1 MKKKIIYLVLSFISM
16 SGFAQKKNSADY
28 AKNIK
33 EANLLILELNYTQAL
48 KYLHA
53 AYHIDSMNANI
64 NYKLGQ
70 CYLETSGE
78 KHKALKYLE
87 KASENVSRNFDPMSP
102 TEKTAPVNTYRLLGI
117 AYRLRNQMNE
127 SNTMFD
133 KYKEYIQGAK
143 NKELTADLDHQI
155 GINLTAIDYLL
166 DQSKIKI
173 VSVGDSINTAY
184 PEYNP
189 VVNSDES
196 TLFFTSRRPGGA
208 SEEKT
213 DEDLYFEDIYMCAK
227 KKDGSWDKPKSVGS
241 NINSTESEAV
251 VSISADS
258 RQMFVCRDINKG
270 DIYVSIW
277 DDRNW
282 GNLIPLGSTI
292 NTKNRESFATM
303 TRDGNKL
310 YFVSN
315 RKDGGSAGGDDIWTS
330 TKLPDGSWG
339 VATNLGPVINT
350 VYDEESPYISPDGN
364 TLYFSSQ
371 GHKNMGG
378 FDIFKSVKDKNG
390 DWSEPENL
398 RPPFNSTE
406 DDIDYMQSADGKH
419 AYLAS
424 VRPGGRG
431 DLDLY
436 MINLEKPEDK
446 NTIIKGTMTFDGT
459 KNVPDNVHIV
469 IKDPAGSADE
479 DITPNKSNGSYI
491 IVAHP
496 GKNGKKL
503 TLDYEANGFQPKSE
517 TIEVPA
523 NTSYDE
529 IEEVLELNNVNLESK
544 TSGTMNITGTIKD
557 VNGKPIAN
565 SQVVVK
571 NNLTKQLISSNYTTA
586 DSGSYYF
593 ILKSGE
599 NYNLSFEAEGY
610 LFQSANINIPKNPD
624 YSVISKNIILDK
636 LSVGAK
642 IVLNNIFFDSNKA
655 TLRPESNI
663 EIEKLFDLLK
673 RNPTISIEVQ
683 GHTDNK
689 GNAAANILLSQN
701 RAQAIVN
708 ELIKR
713 GIESKRLTAKGF
725 GSTMPLAPNTLPNGK
740 PDEAGMQLNRRVEI
754 KISTYP

>member
-1 MKKKIIYLVLSFISM
+1 MKKKIIYALFLFISIT
-16 SGFAQKKNSADY
+16 GFAQKKNAGDY
-28 AKNIK
+28 SKNLK
-33 EANLLILELNYTQAL
+33 EANLLILEQNYTQAL
-48 KYLHA
+48 KYLQA
-53 AYHIDSMNANI
+53 AYHIDSLNANI

-87 KASENVSRNFDPMSP
+87 KASENVSRNFDPMNP

-117 AYRLRNQMNE
+117 AYRLKNQMNE

-166 DQSKIKI
+166 DQSKIKV
-173 VSVGDSINTAY
+173 VSVGDSINTSY

-189 VVNSDES
+189 VVSSDES
-196 TLFFTSRRPGGA
+196 TLYFTSRRPGGA

-213 DEDLYFEDIYMCAK
+213 DEDLYFEDVYLCTK

-241 NINSTESEAV
+241 SINSTESEAV

-258 RQMFVCRDINKG
+258 RQLFVCRDVNKG
-270 DIYVSIW
+270 DIYVSNW
-277 DDRNW
+277 DDKNW

-292 NTKNRESFATM
+292 NSKNKESFATI

-315 RKDGGSAGGDDIWTS
+315 GKGGGSVGGDDIWTS

-350 VYDEESPYISPDGN
+350 IYDEESPYITSDGN

-419 AYLAS
+419 AYFAS

-431 DLDLY
+431 DKDLY

-446 NTIIKGTMTFDGT
+446 NTIIKGTLTFDGT
-459 KNVPDNVHIV
+459 KNVPENVHII
-469 IKDPAGSADE
+469 IKDPVGSVTE

-491 IVAHP
+491 IITHP

-503 TLDYEANGFQPKSE
+503 TLEYEATGFQSKSQ

-529 IEEVLELNNVNLESK
+529 IEKELELKNVNLESK

-557 VNGKPIAN
+557 VNRKPIPN

-571 NNLTKQLISSNYTTA
+571 NNLTKQLISSNYTSA

-599 NYNLSFEAEGY
+599 NYNLSFEAGGY

-655 TLRPESNI
+655 TLRPESNV
-663 EIEKLFDLLK
+663 EIEKLFDLLQ
-673 RNPTISIEVQ
+673 RNATISIEVQ

-689 GNAAANILLSQN
+689 GSEAANLILSQN
-701 RAQAIVN
+701 RAQSIVN

-713 GIESKRLTAKGF
+713 GIDSKRLAAKGF
-725 GSTMPLAPNTLPNGK
+725 GSSLPIAPNTMPNGK
-740 PDEAGMQLNRRVEI
+740 PDEVGMQLNRRVEI
-754 KISTYP
+754 KIL